1 MEKIEN
7 YKNYFNIK
15 IIIVGE
21 GKVYKNKINI
31 IIYIIII
38 FSI

>member
-21 GKVYKNKINI
+21 LKVYKNKIKYNNI
-31 IIYIIII
+31 YNNY
-38 FSI
+38 F